1 MNEFIKYLA
10 LQATT
15 DTQPDDPDY
24 RHETF
29 DKEFFAMLIIKK
41 CIAQCNLVASW
52 SNTLS
57 KNELLT
63 DSGRQL
69 EAGRSSG
76 AISCIS
82 SIEEYFG
89 VK

>member
-1 MNEFIKYLA
+1 MNERLKQLAIK
-10 LQATT
+10 ATKVNEL
-15 DTQPDDPDY
+15 DDIDY
-24 RHETF
+24 RFETF

-41 CIAQCNLVASW
+41 CIAQCNLIASW
-52 SNTLS
+52 SDTLS

-69 EAGRSSG
+69 HEGRFGG
-76 AISCIS
+76 AISCIT

-89 VK
+89 VE